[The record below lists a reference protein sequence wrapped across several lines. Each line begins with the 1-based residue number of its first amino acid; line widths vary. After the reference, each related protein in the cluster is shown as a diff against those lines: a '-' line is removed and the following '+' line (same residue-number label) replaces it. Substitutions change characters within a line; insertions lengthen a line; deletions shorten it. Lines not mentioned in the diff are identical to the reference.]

1 MKKIFG
7 KIKQNYVLYHNQIY
21 YICKYLNSKY
31 LKDETNIKTIALA
44 IVLIAGYN
52 VYTSQQDVKMFSL
65 TLANIE
71 ALAMDETSQCDNAN
85 GYRRILGGDERIYDC
100 CYLEKVGK
108 GKEDCKRW

>member
-1 MKKIFG
+1 MK
-7 KIKQNYVLYHNQIY
+7 QT
-21 YICKYLNSKY
+21 
-31 LKDETNIKTIALA
+31 LKTSITLV

-85 GYRRILGGDERIYDC
+85 GYRRILEGDERIYDC

>member
-1 MKKIFG
+1 MKKIFS
-7 KIKQNYVLYHNQIY
+7 KIAEVLFLEQHY

-85 GYRRILGGDERIYDC
+85 GYRRILEEMNEYMIAAIWKKQEKEKRIAKDG
-100 CYLEKVGK
+100 E
-108 GKEDCKRW
+108 